1 METTHTINVTN
12 LDAEHR
18 RAFEDVLGA
27 QLQENQRLLISVTKA
42 CDTPAMSAMP
52 IQSLHD
58 WTGIYSGLTDEQ
70 IESIDRDVKI
80 RADLT
85 RHL

>member
-1 METTHTINVTN
+1 METTHSIDVMN
-12 LDAEHR
+12 LDPEHLK
-18 RAFEDVLGA
+18 ALEDVIGA
-27 QLQENQRLLISVTKA
+27 QLQVNQRLLISVTDA
-42 CDTPAMSAMP
+42 GQTPAVSP
-52 IQSLHD
+52 RSKQSISD

-70 IESIDRDVKI
+70 IEAIDRDVNK